1 MTRDS
6 GCVLFI
12 TMKYAVI
19 RTGGKQYIIKEGDVI
34 KVERV
39 KDKKPGEI
47 VKFEE
52 VLFYK
57 DDGKVQIGTPK
68 IDGAYVSAEI
78 IKEGKGKK
86 VIAFRYK
93 PKKRVSVKRGHR
105 QIYTEVKIKEIRI

>member
-1 MTRDS
+1 MCIIFS
-6 GCVLFI
+6 
-12 TMKYAVI
+12 MKYAVI
-19 RTGGKQYIIKEGDVI
+19 KTGGKQYIVKEGEVLRVERIKE
-34 KVERV
+34 
-39 KDKKPGEI
+39 KKPGEI

-68 IDGAYVSAEI
+68 IEGAYVSAEV

-86 VIAFRYK
+86 VIAMRYK

-105 QIYTEVKIKEIRI
+105 QIYTEVKIKEIHI